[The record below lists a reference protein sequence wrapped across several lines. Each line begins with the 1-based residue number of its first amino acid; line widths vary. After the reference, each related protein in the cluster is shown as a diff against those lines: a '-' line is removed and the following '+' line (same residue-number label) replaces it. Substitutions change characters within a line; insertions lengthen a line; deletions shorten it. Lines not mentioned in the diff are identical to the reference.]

1 MTTFDWHILK
11 RLTLGYVLM
20 VGLLILFFIVLHYV
34 ESIDDFLDRGA
45 EMKAVFTV
53 YYPNYIPD
61 IVRQISPLALFLT
74 AIYVTAKLSQTLQLS
89 ALNAGGVSLMRLMRP
104 YALAGLLLT
113 GFMFW
118 FNGWIVPH
126 TNQVYLTFEDQYLK
140 KSSSQLDRSE
150 LHRQNAPRSF
160 VTVGYYNDN
169 NDTATRVSLQTFSED
184 NELMSRY
191 DAEQMRWNDSLRIW
205 QLEKVVYRAW
215 PLEAVEDR
223 DFSQGSWPV
232 VREIAQLDT
241 ALNVL
246 PSFFAR
252 TENDVDKMNI
262 PEAAFHVEQL
272 RLVGASD
279 MGKPT
284 VDYYKKF
291 SYPLANLILVFI
303 GVALASKRRRGGQTV
318 QIGLGLAVAFVY
330 LALMLLTEPFGY
342 AGTLSPLLTAVLP
355 HAVFA
360 VFALLLVFRSR

>member
-89 ALNAGGVSLMRLMRP
+89 ALNAGGVSILRLMRP
-104 YALAGLLLT
+104 YALAGVLLT
-113 GFMFW
+113 AFMFW

-150 LHRQNAPRSF
+150 LHRQNAPNSF

-169 NDTATRVSLQTFSED
+169 NNTATRVSLHQFSED
-184 NELMSRY
+184 NKLLSRY

-205 QLEKVVYRAW
+205 QMEKV
-215 PLEAVEDR
+215 LHR
-223 DFSQGSWPV
+223 DFSRGSWPIMRQV
-232 VREIAQLDT
+232 AELDT

-252 TENDVDKMNI
+252 TENDVDKMTI

-272 RLVGASD
+272 QLVGASD

-291 SYPLANLILVFI
+291 TYPLANLILVFI

-318 QIGLGLAVAFVY
+318 QIGLGLGVAFVY

-342 AGTLSPLLTAVLP
+342 AGTLSPVVTAVVP

-360 VFALLLVFRSR
+360 VFAILLVFRSR

>member
-11 RLTLGYVLM
+11 RLTMGYVLM

-45 EMKAVFTV
+45 AMRSVFTI

-61 IVRQISPLALFLT
+61 IVRQISPLAVFLT

-89 ALNAGGVSLMRLMRP
+89 ALNAGGVSLYRIMRP
-104 YALAGLLLT
+104 YAFAGLLLT
-113 GFMFW
+113 SFMFW

-126 TNQVYLTFEDQYLK
+126 TNQVYLAFEDQYLK
-140 KSSSQLDRSE
+140 KASSQLDRSE

-184 NELMSRY
+184 NQLLDRY
-191 DAEQMRWNDSLRIW
+191 DADQMTWNDSLRIW
-205 QLEKVVYRAW
+205 QMENILH
-215 PLEAVEDR
+215 R
-223 DFSQGSWPV
+223 DFSDGGWPV
-232 VREIAQLDT
+232 IRQIARLDT

-252 TENDVDKMNI
+252 TENDVDKMTI
-262 PEAAFHVEQL
+262 PEAAFYVEQL
-272 RLVGASD
+272 LQVGASD
-279 MGKPT
+279 LGKPT

-303 GVALASKRRRGGQTV
+303 GVALAAKRRRGGQTV
-318 QIGLGLAVAFVY
+318 QIGLGLGVAFAY
-330 LALMLLTEPFGY
+330 LSVMLLTEPFGY
-342 AGTLSPLLTAVLP
+342 AGALSPMVTAVLP
-355 HAVFA
+355 HALFA
-360 VFALLLVFRSR
+360 TFALWLVVRSR